1 MMPVVLE
8 IGAIHIYG
16 YGLMLGLAFLMG
28 TWMLALGLR
37 RRDVDP
43 SLAYT
48 ITALAIVF
56 GVYGSK
62 VLWLLEH
69 WGALLADPL
78 EVALNPGMT
87 FYGGLVM
94 GTAAIFLYVRSRRV
108 GFASVL
114 DAAAPALMIAYGI
127 GRLGCHLAGDGDYG
141 MPTTLPWGTD
151 YSHGFVPPSRAL
163 AIFPDIAARYPGG
176 VVPDNTL
183 LHPTPVYEFLLGV
196 LGCAILRRLDRR
208 QPPGRLFVVYLM
220 LSSTFRFAVEFLRL
234 NPRVALG
241 LTDAQL
247 VSGALFVVALAGS
260 VYLGRR
266 RRRTRR
272 EPRRPSLV
280 FGGDVVRGGVPVRH
294 PLVLAA
300 LGGLLLCVEIG
311 CVSKQSVTDLTQATQ
326 LRTSSAHL
334 TGVRFLPSFVRDSTM
349 RLPPSSTNL
358 YWLLPGETVTVGWE
372 DLDVTVDLGRGPSEC
387 HLCQAQVAADH
398 HMVICNDPLVDR
410 YVGLLAVEEIG
421 VVVNQVGGPRVDHQA
436 LGPFPYQT
444 ACIDPSNPDVA
455 PRASRVVAP
464 LTPPT
469 FTVMRSGQW
478 AASTVTNLQGLA
490 TSAVAYALPS
500 DFVAVLP
507 TPGVPTSMLWVVPQG
522 GRLTMDPRKMQRFD
536 ATHWQW
542 SVPVTTDANG
552 RIWWDENFAPG
563 LAVGYIRIYKGK
575 IVTDDPFFPDPYLS
589 ITQVV
594 PRRIR
599 VYDPFDP
606 NVRNP
611 LASDAFFCFAD
622 PNASTRDGD
631 FNLTRCRSGST
642 GPSRRLVTPGYD
654 PARTT
659 LNQNERQNMTRAPM
673 TWMAEFDPATFPAP
687 TLDVAAGEELYIE
700 FTLGDV
706 AGIP

>member
-247 VSGALFVVALAGS
+247 VSGALFVVAWPGASTWAEGGGGPAASRGDRASCSVGTSCAGGCRCAIRSSWPPS
-260 VYLGRR
+260 V
-266 RRRTRR
+266 
-272 EPRRPSLV
+272 
-280 FGGDVVRGGVPVRH
+280 
-294 PLVLAA
+294 
-300 LGGLLLCVEIG
+300 G
-311 CVSKQSVTDLTQATQ
+311 CFSVSKSAAC
-326 LRTSSAHL
+326 RSS
-334 TGVRFLPSFVRDSTM
+334 
-349 RLPPSSTNL
+349 
-358 YWLLPGETVTVGWE
+358 
-372 DLDVTVDLGRGPSEC
+372 
-387 HLCQAQVAADH
+387 
-398 HMVICNDPLVDR
+398 
-410 YVGLLAVEEIG
+410 
-421 VVVNQVGGPRVDHQA
+421 
-436 LGPFPYQT
+436 
-444 ACIDPSNPDVA
+444 
-455 PRASRVVAP
+455 
-464 LTPPT
+464 
-469 FTVMRSGQW
+469 RS
-478 AASTVTNLQGLA
+478 
-490 TSAVAYALPS
+490 
-500 DFVAVLP
+500 
-507 TPGVPTSMLWVVPQG
+507 PTS
-522 GRLTMDPRKMQRFD
+522 RK
-536 ATHWQW
+536 
-542 SVPVTTDANG
+542 
-552 RIWWDENFAPG
+552 
-563 LAVGYIRIYKGK
+563 
-575 IVTDDPFFPDPYLS
+575 
-589 ITQVV
+589 
-594 PRRIR
+594 RR
-599 VYDPFDP
+599 
-606 NVRNP
+606 
-611 LASDAFFCFAD
+611 S
-622 PNASTRDGD
+622 
-631 FNLTRCRSGST
+631 
-642 GPSRRLVTPGYD
+642 
-654 PARTT
+654 
-659 LNQNERQNMTRAPM
+659 
-673 TWMAEFDPATFPAP
+673 
-687 TLDVAAGEELYIE
+687 
-700 FTLGDV
+700 
-706 AGIP
+706 